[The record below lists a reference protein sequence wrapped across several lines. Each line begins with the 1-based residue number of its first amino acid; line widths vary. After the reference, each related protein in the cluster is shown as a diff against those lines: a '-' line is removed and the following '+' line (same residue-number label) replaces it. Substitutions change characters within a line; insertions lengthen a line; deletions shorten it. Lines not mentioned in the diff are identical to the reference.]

1 LDKSSLTPHPTGDD
15 GATLAALGIAAYL
28 IADVLHEVV
37 GHGTACLMSGARITL
52 LTSVYFRCSIR
63 TPVIAA
69 AGPTAN
75 LVASGL
81 VWLVQRHHG
90 IADARVRLLILLM
103 FAFNFF
109 WGAGSMVY
117 HSITNQDD
125 WAIAVAELQPLW
137 LWRVGLVVLGSALYV
152 IGVRRVLR
160 SVSGFVAAVDTASA
174 THRARRLVLVPYAAA
189 GVAACFAAAF
199 YTFDP
204 VRAVREG
211 ALEVVA
217 SVGGLLP
224 ALPNVKLRDV
234 LPPLS
239 HIERSGKWI
248 GSVAV
253 ALVVFTALL
262 GAGVR

>member
-1 LDKSSLTPHPTGDD
+1 MTLSRLTRDD
-15 GATLAALGIAAYL
+15 GGTLAALGVAAYL
-28 IADVLHEVV
+28 IADVVHEVG
-37 GHGTACLMSGARITL
+37 GHGTACLMRGARITL
-52 LTSVYFRCSIR
+52 LTSVYFRCSLR

-75 LVASGL
+75 LVVAGL
-81 VWLVQRHHG
+81 IWLVQRHHR
-90 IADARVRLLILLM
+90 IDDARVRLLMLLT
-103 FAFNFF
+103 FAFNLF
-109 WGAGSMVY
+109 WGAGSMMY

-125 WAIAVAELQPLW
+125 WAIAVADLEPLW

-152 IGVRRVLR
+152 IGMRQVVR
-160 SVSGFVAAVDTASA
+160 SVSGFVATADAAASS
-174 THRARRLVLVPYAAA
+174 HRARRLVLVPYAAA

-204 VRAVREG
+204 VRAIREG

-217 SVGGLLP
+217 SVGVLLP
-224 ALPNVKLRDV
+224 ALSNLKPRDV

-239 HIERSGKWI
+239 YIERSSKWI
-248 GSVAV
+248 GAVAV